1 MLVIVTMVGI
11 SKTTNKS
18 WWYVTSFKLLRKWAK
33 VSVLLL
39 KVSSLLS
46 VSFTKRIPCSC
57 CYSDIGDDNAK
68 HAKKRS
74 YYSVYNAE
82 YSTTFRN
89 TVLHFLGNTST
100 THLGAVC
107 FRVVLTHIKEMK
119 NVPYY
124 TLMQISKALIR
135 KCKWPMLPS
144 SEPRWMCSP
153 KHALNTV
160 LLENLDTPN
169 STLYH
174 GTGRQ

>member
-1 MLVIVTMVGI
+1 
-11 SKTTNKS
+11 
-18 WWYVTSFKLLRKWAK
+18 
-33 VSVLLL
+33 
-39 KVSSLLS
+39 
-46 VSFTKRIPCSC
+46 
-57 CYSDIGDDNAK
+57 
-68 HAKKRS
+68 
-74 YYSVYNAE
+74 
-82 YSTTFRN
+82 
-89 TVLHFLGNTST
+89 
-100 THLGAVC
+100 
-107 FRVVLTHIKEMK
+107 MK

>member
-1 MLVIVTMVGI
+1 MSHAITFLFPLTTNKFLVMATKEGCVSYCYHGWI

-82 YSTTFRN
+82 YSTTFRQYSTPFFREYIYN
-89 TVLHFLGNTST
+89 TLGCC
-100 THLGAVC
+100 L
-107 FRVVLTHIKEMK
+107 F
-119 NVPYY
+119 
-124 TLMQISKALIR
+124 
-135 KCKWPMLPS
+135 
-144 SEPRWMCSP
+144 
-153 KHALNTV
+153 
-160 LLENLDTPN
+160 
-169 STLYH
+169 
-174 GTGRQ
+174 